1 MIGIMD
7 LVLLF
12 QKDKEVNVRQPLL
25 LKLYSEDIAV
35 DISEQPILD
44 IFEHSLYL
52 LKKDM
57 CHNIRTVRGS
67 LTFSWIIWIVII
79 ILIREHIIFNLR
91 PTGVC
96 CHSNEEVRFTA
107 MLSYGH

>member
-25 LKLYSEDIAV
+25 LELYSEDIAV

-52 LKKDM
+52 
-57 CHNIRTVRGS
+57 
-67 LTFSWIIWIVII
+67 
-79 ILIREHIIFNLR
+79 
-91 PTGVC
+91 
-96 CHSNEEVRFTA
+96 
-107 MLSYGH
+107 